1 MNDKYRGKF
10 ISIVIQP
17 KVNPKFW
24 LSYHS
29 DNKINLLLM
38 KSSFPLFTEIKNLLS
53 ILKVETINGKTII
66 PVLKFAF
73 GTETSLKTKI
83 SHYQIYLEFKY
94 LVRIT
99 KVYQELNKLLT
110 DRVHIVVQKVYN
122 DSYMNYCLKT
132 TSNFQFNSDYYWNKK
147 FVSEELSQNKLL
159 KLINM
164 RPKLKTIKENYLTL
178 LIPIYIEIKVR
189 ILKRFPNNL
198 EYKFVV
204 RLQTDEFIKNT
215 FSKFDWFDELLE
227 NVLTFKELM
236 SNYKLSRR
244 LETKW
249 VSTSPY
255 NLQSDIYQ
263 VYQKALFH

>member
-38 KSSFPLFTEIKNLLS
+38 KSSFPLFTEIKNVLS

-73 GTETSLKTKI
+73 GTETSVKTKI
-83 SHYQIYLEFKY
+83 PHYQIYLEFRY

-99 KVYQELNKLLT
+99 KVYQEFNKLLT

-122 DSYMNYCLKT
+122 DSYMNYCG
-132 TSNFQFNSDYYWNKK
+132 
-147 FVSEELSQNKLL
+147 
-159 KLINM
+159 
-164 RPKLKTIKENYLTL
+164 
-178 LIPIYIEIKVR
+178 
-189 ILKRFPNNL
+189 
-198 EYKFVV
+198 
-204 RLQTDEFIKNT
+204 
-215 FSKFDWFDELLE
+215 
-227 NVLTFKELM
+227 
-236 SNYKLSRR
+236 
-244 LETKW
+244 
-249 VSTSPY
+249 
-255 NLQSDIYQ
+255 
-263 VYQKALFH
+263 